1 MKTVCHKNEIF
12 SNYWKKIISFNFN
25 GGNIGSDGGV
35 ILVEKAIKRLG
46 IVEKIV
52 ERIDDYRDQS
62 KVIHSYNDLI
72 HQRLTQLA
80 LGYEDCNDSNY
91 LRKDPLLKTV
101 INGLPEG
108 SYDLGSQPTF
118 SRFENS
124 VTYRNIFRLS
134 ELMLEMYIKKVRRR
148 GQGEIILDIDA
159 TDDPAHGE
167 QEGVLFNGY
176 YEETMYLENLV
187 FDGDTGDMIT
197 AVLKPGNYHCSR
209 DVLPIIRRIIKKIKA
224 ELPEVKI
231 SVRGDS
237 GYGFPELMEYCE
249 NNGIDYLL
257 GLKTNGRMFRKVR
270 KLSRRA
276 ITRGLKTGREVRY
289 FGQFKYGAQSWKGKK
304 RNCVA
309 RIVSKDGN
317 LENRYIVTNMGIKS
331 PKKTYEKYGQRGQME
346 NYIKDLK
353 NDMKS
358 GRLSC
363 HRFAANFFR
372 LLLSCFAYTIMQEI
386 REVLNGTELDKA
398 QSCTIRLKLFKIG
411 ALVKETVRRV
421 WIQLSSSFPDRHLFL
436 LAYNRLL
443 T

>member
-1 MKTVCHKNEIF
+1 MKTVCNKNEIF
-12 SNYWKKIISFNFN
+12 SNYWEKIISFNFE
-25 GGNIGSDGGV
+25 GGNIASDGGI
-35 ILVEKAIKRLG
+35 ILAEKAMKRLG
-46 IVEKIV
+46 IVKKIA
-52 ERIDDYRDQS
+52 ERIDDFRDQL
-62 KVIHSYNDLI
+62 KIIHSIDDLI
-72 HQRLTQLA
+72 HQRITQLV

-101 INGLPEG
+101 INGLPEN
-108 SYDLGSQPTF
+108 SKDLGSQPTF

-124 VTYRNIFRLS
+124 VSYRDIFRLN
-134 ELMLEMYIKKVRRR
+134 ELVLEMYIKKVKKRR
-148 GQGEIILDIDA
+148 QKEIILDIDA

-187 FDGDTGDMIT
+187 FDGDTGDMIA
-197 AVLKPGNYHCSR
+197 AVLKPGNYHCSK
-209 DVLPIIRRIIKKIKA
+209 DVMPIIRRIVKKIKA

-231 SVRGDS
+231 TVRGDS

-249 NNGIDYLL
+249 IQGIDFLL
-257 GLKTNGRMFRKVR
+257 GLKGNPIMIRKMR

-276 ITRGLKTGREVRY
+276 ITRGIKTGREVRY
-289 FGQFKYGAQSWKGKK
+289 FGQFKYGAKSWGIK
-304 RNCVA
+304 RSCVA
-309 RIVSKDGN
+309 RIVSKDGT
-317 LENRYIVTNMGIKS
+317 LDNRYIVTNMEIKS
-331 PKKTYEKYGQRGQME
+331 PKKTYEQYGQRGRME

-363 HRFAANFFR
+363 HSYVANFFR
-372 LLLSCFAYTIMQEI
+372 LLLSCFAYTVMQEI
-386 REVLNGTELDKA
+386 REVLNGTELEKA
-398 QSCTIRLKLFKIG
+398 QSCTIRLTLFKIG

-421 WIQLSSSFPDRHLFL
+421 WIQLSSSFPGRDLFL
-436 LAYNRLL
+436 LTYRRL